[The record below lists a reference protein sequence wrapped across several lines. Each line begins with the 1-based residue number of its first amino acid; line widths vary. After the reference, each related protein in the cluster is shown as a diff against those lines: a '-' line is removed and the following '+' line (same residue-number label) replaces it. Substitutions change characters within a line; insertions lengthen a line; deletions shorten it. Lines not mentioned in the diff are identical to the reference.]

1 MLNKNEFTNLYKN
14 IDSQNEDLKLVDF
27 RSFEKA
33 NEGFIKNSIILPKN
47 IPFEKYIGN
56 VFHPYTK
63 LLIVS
68 DNEDDGKEIMSRLK
82 TISYSGLGYI
92 PFNLVQKDFSIDLV
106 KNHMDLDK
114 VEELIDVR
122 ESSEYNELADFKN
135 VHYMKMIWMNY
146 YWRNLDT
153 NKNYT
158 ALCAGG
164 IRSYITA
171 SFLRTKGIKVDNLF
185 GGISHLRK
193 IGKVIK
199 KI

>member
-1 MLNKNEFTNLYKN
+1 MNKSEFNNLYKN
-14 IDSQNEDLKLVDF
+14 LDSNNDDLKLVDF
-27 RSFEKA
+27 RSFDNA
-33 NEGFIKNSIILPKN
+33 NNGFIKNSIILPKN

-68 DNEDDGKEIMSRLK
+68 ENENDGKEIMSRLK
-82 TISYSGLGYI
+82 TLSFSGLGYI
-92 PFNLVQKDFSIDLV
+92 PFSDIQNDFEIDKI
-106 KNHMDLDK
+106 KNHMNLDE

-135 VHYMKMIWMNY
+135 VNYMKMIWMNY
-146 YWRNLDT
+146 YWRNL
-153 NKNYT
+153 NRNVNYT

-171 SFLRTKGIKVDNLF
+171 TFLKTKGLKVDNLH
-185 GGISHLRK
+185 GGIANLRK

-199 KI
+199 KL